1 MLTLANLSP
10 QEGSRKQKKRVGRG
24 PGSGHGKT
32 SGRGH
37 KGAKARSG
45 YQSKPGFEGGQ
56 MPLQRRLPKRGFN
69 NIFRKDYEII
79 GLGQLET
86 FEAGQEVTTATL
98 VAAGLAK
105 AGNGVKILANGEIS
119 KALTVKVEKV
129 SGTAR
134 KLIEKAGGS
143 VVETAVSEQQG

>member
-79 GLGQLET
+79 GLGQLEV
-86 FEAGQEVTTATL
+86 FEAGQEVSTETL

-119 KALTVKVEKV
+119 KALTVRVEKV
-129 SGTAR
+129 SGSAR
-134 KLIEKAGGS
+134 ELIEKAGGS
-143 VVETAVSEQQG
+143 VVETTASGQQG